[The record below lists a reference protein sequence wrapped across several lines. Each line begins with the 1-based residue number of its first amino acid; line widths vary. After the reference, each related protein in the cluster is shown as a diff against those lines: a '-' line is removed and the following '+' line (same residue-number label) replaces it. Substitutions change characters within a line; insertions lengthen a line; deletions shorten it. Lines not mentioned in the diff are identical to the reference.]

1 MRHAMKWL
9 VPTVGAVMIALG
21 AVNSAATAADIE
33 LSFYYP
39 VAVGGPITKII
50 DGYAADFEKENPGIK
65 INAIYAG
72 TYQDTLVKA
81 LTSFKSGEP
90 PDIAVLLSTDMYTLI
105 DEDAIAPFDDVL
117 KTDADKAWAKSFF
130 PAFMENSQTGG
141 KTSDAKDAVK
151 NDALKNDAVT
161 TWGIPFQRSTVVM
174 FWNKEAFKAAG
185 LDPDK
190 APDTWDELVTDGG
203 KLAKR
208 DAAGAASQWAIEIPS
223 TGFPYWLFQGLT
235 TANNVRLMNAAGT
248 ETYFDR
254 PEVIQ
259 ALQFWVDL
267 SRKYKIQPEGTIE
280 WGTTPKD
287 FFERKTAMMWTS
299 TGNLTNVRNNAGF
312 AFGVAMLPAHDG
324 RGSAT
329 GGGNFYLF
337 KKMSDEKRAA
347 ALKFIEWMTSAER
360 AADWGI
366 ATGYVAVRPDAWE
379 TPAMK
384 KYVVDFPAA
393 AVARDQLKYAV
404 AELSTHDN
412 QRVTKALNDGI
423 QAALIGTKTPEE
435 AMHDAQAEAA
445 RILKP
450 YQ

>member
-1 MRHAMKWL
+1 MA
-9 VPTVGAVMIALG
+9 GAVAITLG

-50 DGYAADFEKENPGIK
+50 DGYATAFEAENPGIK
-65 INAIYAG
+65 INAVYAG

-81 LTSFKSGEP
+81 LTAFKSGAP

-105 DEDAIAPFDDVL
+105 DEDAIMPFDDVL
-117 KTDADKAWAKSFF
+117 KNDSDKRWAKSFF
-130 PAFMENSQTGG
+130 PAFMENSQTGS
-141 KTSDAKDAVK
+141 KTGEQK
-151 NDALKNDAVT
+151 

-174 FWNKEAFKAAG
+174 FWNKDAFKAAG

-190 APDTWDELVTDGG
+190 APATWDELVADGG
-203 KLAKR
+203 KLTAR
-208 DAAGAASQWAIEIPS
+208 DTAGAVGQWAIEIPS

-235 TANNVRLMNAAGT
+235 TANAVRLMNAAGT
-248 ETYFDR
+248 ETYFDN
-254 PEVIQ
+254 PAVIQ

-287 FFERKTAMMWTS
+287 FFERKTAIIWTS

-312 AFGVAMLPAHDG
+312 AFGVAMLPAHQG

-337 KKMSDEKRAA
+337 KKMTAERRDA
-347 ALKFIEWMTSAER
+347 ALKFVKWMTSPER

-366 ATGYVAVRPDAWE
+366 ATGYVAVRPDAWD

-384 KYVVDFPAA
+384 KYVAEFPAA
-393 AVARDQLKYAV
+393 AVARDQLDHAV

-423 QAALIGTKTPEE
+423 QAALTGTKTPEQ
-435 AMHDAQAEAA
+435 AMKDAQVEAV
-445 RILKP
+445 RILRA

>member
-1 MRHAMKWL
+1 MFCTKVKWL
-9 VPTVGAVMIALG
+9 AAIAAVALVALATG
-21 AVNSAATAADIE
+21 IMTSAATAKDIV

-50 DGYAADFEKENPGIK
+50 DGYVADFEKENPGIK

-72 TYQDTLVKA
+72 TYQDTLTKA
-81 LTSFKSGEP
+81 LTAFKSGEP
-90 PDIAVLLSTDMYTLI
+90 PDIAVLLSTDMFTLI
-105 DEDAIAPFDDVL
+105 DEDAITPFDDLL
-117 KTDADKAWAKSFF
+117 KTDADKTWAKSFF

-141 KTSDAKDAVK
+141 KT
-151 NDALKNDAVT
+151 
-161 TWGIPFQRSTVVM
+161 WGIPFQRSTIVM
-174 FWNKEAFKAAG
+174 FWNKDAFKDAG

-190 APDTWDELVTDGG
+190 APDTWDELVADGG
-203 KLAKR
+203 KLTKR
-208 DAAGAASQWAIEIPS
+208 DASGNVSQWGIEIPS

-235 TANNVRLMNAAGT
+235 TADDVRLMNQAGT
-248 ETYFDR
+248 TTYFDK
-254 PEVIQ
+254 PGVVQ
-259 ALQFWVDL
+259 ALQYWVDL

-287 FFERKTAMMWTS
+287 FFERKTAIMWTS
-299 TGNLTNVRNNAGF
+299 TGNLTNVRANAKF
-312 AFGVAMLPAHDG
+312 PFGVAMLPAHQG
-324 RGSAT
+324 RGSPT

-337 KKMSDEKRAA
+337 KKMANEERDAA
-347 ALKFIEWMTSAER
+347 FKFVKWMTTPER

-366 ATGYVAVRPDAWE
+366 ATGYVAVRPDAWD
-379 TPAMK
+379 TSKMK
-384 KYVVDFPAA
+384 KYVADFPAA

-412 QRVTKALNDGI
+412 QRVTKALNDGL
-423 QAALIGTKTPEE
+423 QAALTGTKTPQQ
-435 AMHDAQAEAA
+435 AMTDAQQEAA

>member
-1 MRHAMKWL
+1 MLHSIVKRAVALAL
-9 VPTVGAVMIALG
+9 VCVAVCVAISPEAIA
-21 AVNSAATAADIE
+21 SDIV

-39 VAVGGPITKII
+39 VAVGGPITKTI
-50 DGYAADFEKENPGIK
+50 DGYVADFARDNPGIK

-81 LTSFKSGEP
+81 LTAFKSGAP
-90 PDIAVLLSTDMYTLI
+90 PDIAVLLSTDMFTLI
-105 DEDAIAPFDDVL
+105 DEDAIAPFDDL
-117 KTDADKAWAKSFF
+117 IKTDDDKAWAKSFF
-130 PAFMENSQTGG
+130 PAFMENSRTGG
-141 KTSDAKDAVK
+141 K
-151 NDALKNDAVT
+151 

-174 FWNKEAFKAAG
+174 FWNKDAFKTAG
-185 LDPDK
+185 LDADK
-190 APDTWDELVTDGG
+190 APGTWDELVADGG
-203 KLAKR
+203 KLVRR
-208 DAAGAASQWAIEIPS
+208 DTAGGVTQWAIEIPS

-235 TANNVRLMNAAGT
+235 TANDVRLMNEAGT
-248 ETYFDR
+248 ETYFDK
-254 PEVIQ
+254 PAVVE

-287 FFERKTAMMWTS
+287 FFERKTAIMWTS
-299 TGNLTNVRNNAGF
+299 TGNLTNVRKSADF
-312 AFGVAMLPAHDG
+312 PFGVAMLPAHRG

-337 KKMSDEKRAA
+337 KKMTDEQRAA
-347 ALKFIEWMTSAER
+347 ALKFVKWMTTPER

-366 ATGYVAVRPDAWE
+366 ATGYVAVRPDAWD
-379 TPAMK
+379 TPAMQ
-384 KYVVDFPAA
+384 KYVAEFPAA

-423 QAALIGTKTPEE
+423 QAALTGTKTPAQ
-435 AMHDAQAEAA
+435 AMHDAQQEAA

>member
-9 VPTVGAVMIALG
+9 VTIVGAVMIALG
-21 AVNSAATAADIE
+21 ALNSAATAADIE

-39 VAVGGPITKII
+39 VAVGGPITKIV

-81 LTSFKSGEP
+81 LTAFKSGEP

-105 DEDAIAPFDDVL
+105 DEDAIMPFDGLL
-117 KTDADKAWAKSFF
+117 KTDADKTWAKSFF

-141 KTSDAKDAVK
+141 KTSDEK
-151 NDALKNDAVT
+151 

-174 FWNKEAFKAAG
+174 FWNKDAFKAAG

-190 APDTWDELVTDGG
+190 APGTWDELVADGG
-203 KLAKR
+203 KLTLR
-208 DAAGAASQWAIEIPS
+208 DAAGAVSQWAIEIPS

-248 ETYFDR
+248 TTYFDQ
-254 PEVIQ
+254 PAVIQ

-287 FFERKTAMMWTS
+287 FFERKTAIMWTS

-312 AFGVAMLPAHDG
+312 PFGVAMLPAHES

-337 KKMSDEKRAA
+337 KKMTDEKRDA
-347 ALKFIEWMTSAER
+347 ALKFVKWMTTPER

-366 ATGYVAVRPDAWE
+366 ATGYVAVRPDAWD

-384 KYVVDFPAA
+384 KYVADFPAA
-393 AVARDQLKYAV
+393 AVARDQLEYAV

-423 QAALIGTKTPEE
+423 QAALTGTKTPEQ
-435 AMHDAQAEAA
+435 AMKDAQAEAV
-445 RILKP
+445 RILRA